1 MKTFKSTRGP
11 FSDQPFYTESDFESI
26 CSDELSKL
34 DFMPSQPQPIRIDRF
49 VERRFIAPT
58 YEDLGEG
65 ILGLSKFSVE
75 GVLEIIVSEQLDA
88 EGGKVSERR
97 VRTTLAHEAGHC
109 LLHTHLFAREFSK
122 QPLFADYTDPN
133 KPKVL
138 CREKVSGAH
147 YAGDWWEVQ
156 ANKAM
161 ACLLLPKCLVEI
173 AIEPHLT
180 ARGLLGLK
188 SLEQVNRGQAERE
201 LAEVFDVNPVV
212 VRYRVDQLYPAVADG
227 QLLL

>member
-1 MKTFKSTRGP
+1 MMAFKSTKGQL
-11 FSDQPFYTESDFESI
+11 SDKPFYKESELESI
-26 CSDELSKL
+26 CNDELSRL
-34 DFMPSQPQPIRIDRF
+34 NFMPSQPQPIRIDRF
-49 VERRFIAPT
+49 VERRFVAPT

-65 ILGLSKFSVE
+65 ILGLSKFSVD
-75 GVLEIIVSEQLDA
+75 GVVEIIVSEQLDA
-88 EGGKVSERR
+88 ESGKVSERR

-109 LLHTHLFAREFSK
+109 LLHARLFAREFSK

-138 CREKVSGAH
+138 CREKVSGSH

-156 ANKAM
+156 ANMAM

-173 AIEPHLT
+173 AIEPYLT
-180 ARGLLGLK
+180 TQGLLGLQ
-188 SLEQVNRGQAERE
+188 SLEQVNRGRAERE
-201 LAEVFDVNPVV
+201 LAEIFDVNPVV
-212 VRYRVDQLYPAVADG
+212 VRYRMDQLYPVIADG

>member
-1 MKTFKSTRGP
+1 
-11 FSDQPFYTESDFESI
+11 
-26 CSDELSKL
+26 
-34 DFMPSQPQPIRIDRF
+34 
-49 VERRFIAPT
+49 
-58 YEDLGEG
+58 
-65 ILGLSKFSVE
+65 
-75 GVLEIIVSEQLDA
+75 
-88 EGGKVSERR
+88 
-97 VRTTLAHEAGHC
+97 
-109 LLHTHLFAREFSK
+109 
-122 QPLFADYTDPN
+122 
-133 KPKVL
+133 
-138 CREKVSGAH
+138 VSGAH